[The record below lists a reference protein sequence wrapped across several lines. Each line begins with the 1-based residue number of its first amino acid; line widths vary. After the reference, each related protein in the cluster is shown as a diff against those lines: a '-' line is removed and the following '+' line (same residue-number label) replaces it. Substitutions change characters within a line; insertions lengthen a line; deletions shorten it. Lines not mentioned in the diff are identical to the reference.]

1 MAVQENP
8 KIVVETVTLRD
19 LFAISALQGFAT
31 LYSIAQENVDLP
43 KEDKI
48 AVKAYALADAMLRA
62 RKGGYA

>member
-1 MAVQENP
+1 MAVHENP
-8 KIVVETVTLRD
+8 KIVVENVTLRD

-31 LYSIAQENVDLP
+31 LYGIAQEDAPLP
-43 KEDKI
+43 KEDTI

>member
-8 KIVVETVTLRD
+8 KIVIENVTLRD

-31 LYSIAQENVDLP
+31 LYSIAQENAELP

>member
-1 MAVQENP
+1 MAMQENP
-8 KIVVETVTLRD
+8 KIVIENVTLRD
-19 LFAISALQGFAT
+19 LFALSALQGFAT
-31 LYSIAQENVDLP
+31 LYSIAQENVELP

>member
-8 KIVVETVTLRD
+8 KIIIENVTLRD
-19 LFAISALQGFAT
+19 LFAVAALQGFAM
-31 LYSIAQENVDLP
+31 LHGIVQEETELP

-48 AVKAYALADAMLRA
+48 AVKAYELADAMLRA